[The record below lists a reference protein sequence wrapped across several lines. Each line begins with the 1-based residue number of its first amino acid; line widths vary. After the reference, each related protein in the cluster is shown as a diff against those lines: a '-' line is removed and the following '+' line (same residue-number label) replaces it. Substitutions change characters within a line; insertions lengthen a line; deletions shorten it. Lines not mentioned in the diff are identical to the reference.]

1 MSYQFDVIVVGA
13 GVVGLACAKY
23 LVEQGYSTLVVESAA
38 SFGTGTSSRN
48 SEVIHAGIY
57 YEQNSHKARLS
68 VRGKHLLYEYC
79 LSRGIPH
86 KKIGKWIVAQNE
98 TQAQKLHQ
106 LQNAGKSNGVEDLQF
121 LSSKSIYIGEPSL
134 KASEVLYSPSTG
146 ILDSHSYMQSLV
158 NDIESGGGVIV
169 YKTPFERAQV
179 ASHGFAVSLGG
190 TDPATV
196 NARCLINS
204 AGLYALGLA
213 KCVDG
218 LAINQ
223 IPQACFAK
231 GNYYSYMGQV
241 PFKRLIYPVPETGG
255 LGIHLTL
262 DMGGQARF
270 GPDVEWID
278 KIDYQVND
286 QSRQKFAEAI
296 QTYWPACDPSKL
308 APTYSGIRPKLGTPQ
323 QFSSDFVIQTEQD
336 HSVAGLINLF
346 GIESPGLTASLAIAE
361 QVSSIVEKVSH

>member
-1 MSYQFDVIVVGA
+1 VNFTFDAVVIGA
-13 GVVGLACAKY
+13 GAVGLSCAKY
-23 LVEQGYSTLVVESAA
+23 LVEHGCSTLVVESEA

-57 YEQNSHKARLS
+57 YEQNSHKAHLS

-98 TQAQKLHQ
+98 TQAQKLYQ
-106 LQNAGKSNGVEDLQF
+106 LQKVGKSNGVEDLQF
-121 LSSKSIYIGEPSL
+121 LSLQTISTGEPSL
-134 KASEVLYSPSTG
+134 KACDVLYSPSTG
-146 ILDSHSYMQSLV
+146 ILDSHAYMQSLT
-158 NDIESGGGVIV
+158 NDIEIAGGVIV
-169 YKTPFERAQV
+169 YKTPFEKGQV
-179 ASHGFAVSLGG
+179 AAHGFEVRLGG
-190 TDPATV
+190 VDPTTV
-196 NARCLINS
+196 NARYLINA
-204 AGLYALGLA
+204 AGLYAVGVARDIEGLS
-213 KCVDG
+213 
-218 LAINQ
+218 NNH

-231 GNYYSYMGQV
+231 GSYYSYMGQV
-241 PFKRLIYPVPETGG
+241 PFQRLIYPVPEKGG

-270 GPDVEWID
+270 GPDVEWIE
-278 KIDYQVND
+278 KIDYKVND
-286 QSRQKFAEAI
+286 RSRQKFAQAI

-308 APTYSGIRPKLGTPQ
+308 TPTYSGIRPKLGTPQ

-336 HSVAGLINLF
+336 HGVAGLINLF

-361 QVSSIVEKVSH
+361 RVSSIVEKVSH

>member
-1 MSYQFDVIVVGA
+1 MSYQFDVVVVGA

-23 LVEQGYSTLVVESAA
+23 LVEQGCSTLVVESEK

-57 YEQNSHKARLS
+57 YEKNSHKAHLS
-68 VRGKHLLYEYC
+68 ARGKLLLYEYC

-98 TQAQKLHQ
+98 TQAQKLQQ
-106 LQNAGKSNGVEDLQF
+106 LQKTGESNGVEDLQF
-121 LSSKSIYIGEPSL
+121 LSSQLISTGETSL

-146 ILDSHSYMQSLV
+146 ILDSHAYMQSLAK
-158 NDIESGGGVIV
+158 DIESAGGVIV

-179 ASHGFAVSLGG
+179 TPQGFEVQLGG
-190 TDPATV
+190 ADPATV
-196 NARCLINS
+196 NAQHLINA
-204 AGLYALGLA
+204 AGLCAIGVASAIEGLA
-213 KCVDG
+213 SNHISQTCY
-218 LAINQ
+218 
-223 IPQACFAK
+223 AK

-241 PFKRLIYPVPETGG
+241 PFKRLIYPIPETDG

-262 DMGGQARF
+262 DMSGHARF

-278 KIDYQVND
+278 KIDYEVNN
-286 QSRQKFAEAI
+286 QSRQKFAQAL

-308 APTYSGIRPKLGTPQ
+308 VPAYSGIRPKVGTPQ
-323 QFSSDFVIQTEQD
+323 QFFGDFVIQTEQQ
-336 HSVAGLINLF
+336 HGVAGLVNLF
-346 GIESPGLTASLAIAE
+346 GIDSPGLTASLAIAE
-361 QVSSIVEKVSH
+361 QVSSIAEKVRH

>member
-1 MSYQFDVIVVGA
+1 MSYQFDVVVIGA

-23 LVEQGYSTLVVESAA
+23 LVEQGCSTLVVESEAG
-38 SFGTGTSSRN
+38 FGTGTSSRN

-86 KKIGKWIVAQNE
+86 KKMGKWIVAQNE
-98 TQAQKLHQ
+98 TQVQKLHQ
-106 LQNAGKSNGVEDLQF
+106 LQQAGKSNGVDDLQF
-121 LSSKSIYIGEPSL
+121 LLPHAICTGEPSL
-134 KASEVLYSPSTG
+134 KAREVLYSPSTG
-146 ILDSHSYMQSLV
+146 IVDSHAYMQSLV

-169 YKTPFERAQV
+169 YKTPFEQAQ
-179 ASHGFAVSLGG
+179 ATAQGFEIRLGG
-190 TDPATV
+190 ADQATV
-196 NARCLINS
+196 HARHFINA
-204 AGLYALGLA
+204 AGLHALSVAKDIEGLA
-213 KCVDG
+213 
-218 LAINQ
+218 ANH

-231 GNYYSYMGQV
+231 GNYYAYMGQV

-270 GPDVEWID
+270 GPDVEWVD

-286 QSRQKFAEAI
+286 ISRQKFAQAI

-308 APTYSGIRPKLGTPQ
+308 APAYSGIRPKLGTPQ
-323 QFSSDFVIQTEQD
+323 HFSSDFVIQTGQD
-336 HSVAGLINLF
+336 HGVAGLVNLF

>member
-1 MSYQFDVIVVGA
+1 MNITFDVVVVGA

-23 LVEQGYSTLVVESAA
+23 LVDQGFSTLVVESEAN
-38 SFGTGTSSRN
+38 FGTGTSSRN

-57 YEQNSHKARLS
+57 YEQNSHKARLC

-86 KKIGKWIVAQNE
+86 KKIGKWVVAQNKI
-98 TQAQKLHQ
+98 QAQKLHE
-106 LQNAGKSNGVEDLQF
+106 LQQAGKSNGVDDLQF
-121 LSSKSIYIGEPSL
+121 LPPHAISTGEPNL

-146 ILDSHSYMQSLV
+146 IVDSYAYMQSLV

-169 YKTPFERAQV
+169 YKTPFEQAQV
-179 ASHGFAVSLGG
+179 VAQGFEIRLGG
-190 TDPATV
+190 ADQSIVHARHFI
-196 NARCLINS
+196 NA
-204 AGLYALGLA
+204 AGLHALSVAKDIEGLA
-213 KCVDG
+213 
-218 LAINQ
+218 ANH

-231 GNYYSYMGQV
+231 GSYYSYMGHV

-262 DMGGQARF
+262 DMGGQGRF

-278 KIDYQVND
+278 KLDYQVND
-286 QSRQKFAEAI
+286 QSRQKFAQAI
-296 QTYWPACDPSKL
+296 QAYWPACDPSKL

-336 HSVAGLINLF
+336 HGVVGLVNLF

-361 QVSSIVEKVSH
+361 QVSSNAKK

>member
-1 MSYQFDVIVVGA
+1 MYFFKAVIIGA
-13 GVVGLACAKY
+13 GSVGLACAKSM
-23 LVEQGYSTLVVESAA
+23 VEQGCSTLVVESGA
-38 SFGTGTSSRN
+38 SFGTGISSRN

-98 TQAQKLHQ
+98 AQAQKLQH
-106 LQNAGKSNGVEDLQF
+106 LQQVGKSNGVEDLHF
-121 LSSKSIYIGEPSL
+121 LSPKSISTREPSL

-146 ILDSHSYMQSLV
+146 ILDSHTYMQSLV
-158 NDIESGGGVIV
+158 NDIESGGGVFV

-179 ASHGFAVSLGG
+179 TPHGFAISLGG
-190 TDPATV
+190 ADPATV
-196 NARCLINS
+196 DARYLINS
-204 AGLYALGLA
+204 AGLYAVSVA
-213 KCVDG
+213 KGIDG
-218 LAINQ
+218 LAVNH
-223 IPQACFAK
+223 IPQTCYAK
-231 GNYYSYMGQV
+231 GNYYSYVGQV
-241 PFKRLIYPVPETGG
+241 PFKRLIYPVPEKGG

-270 GPDVEWID
+270 GPDVEWVD
-278 KIDYQVND
+278 KIDYQVNG
-286 QSRQKFAEAI
+286 QSRQKFAQSI

-323 QFSSDFVIQTEQD
+323 QFPSDFVIQTEQD
-336 HSVAGLINLF
+336 HGVAGLVNLF

-361 QVSSIVEKVSH
+361 DVSELLT

>member
-1 MSYQFDVIVVGA
+1 MSYQFDVIVIGA
-13 GVVGLACAKY
+13 GVVGLACAKH
-23 LVEQGYSTLVVESAA
+23 LIDHGCSTLVVESEA

-57 YEQNSHKARLS
+57 YEQKSHKARFC

-98 TQAQKLHQ
+98 IQTQKLHQ
-106 LQNAGKSNGVEDLQF
+106 LQQAGKSNGVDDLQF
-121 LSSKSIYIGEPSL
+121 LPPHAISSGEPSL

-146 ILDSHSYMQSLV
+146 IVDSHAYMQSLV

-169 YKTPFERAQV
+169 YKTPFEQAQV
-179 ASHGFAVSLGG
+179 TPHGFEIRLGG
-190 TDPATV
+190 ADPATV
-196 NARCLINS
+196 NVPHFIN
-204 AGLYALGLA
+204 AGGLHALSVAKDIEGLA
-213 KCVDG
+213 
-218 LAINQ
+218 ANH

-231 GNYYSYMGQV
+231 GNYYAYMGQV

-286 QSRQKFAEAI
+286 QSRQKFAQAI
-296 QTYWPACDPSKL
+296 QTYWPECDPSKL

-323 QFSSDFVIQTEQD
+323 QFSTDFVIQTDQD
-336 HSVAGLINLF
+336 HGLTGLVNLF

-361 QVSSIVEKVSH
+361 QVSSIVQK

>member
-1 MSYQFDVIVVGA
+1 MSYQFDVVVVGA

-23 LVEQGYSTLVVESAA
+23 LVEQGYSTLVVESEA

-57 YEQNSHKARLS
+57 YEHNSHKARLS

-86 KKIGKWIVAQNE
+86 KKMGKWIVAQNE

-106 LQNAGKSNGVEDLQF
+106 LQQAGKSNGVDDLQF
-121 LSSKSIYIGEPSL
+121 LLPHAITAGEPSL

-146 ILDSHSYMQSLV
+146 IVDSHAYMQSLV

-169 YKTPFERAQV
+169 YKTPFEQAQV
-179 ASHGFAVSLGG
+179 TLHGFDIRIGG
-190 TDPATV
+190 TDPAV
-196 NARCLINS
+196 VKAQHLINA
-204 AGLYALGLA
+204 AGLCAVSAAKHIEGLA
-213 KCVDG
+213 AND
-218 LAINQ
+218 

-231 GNYYSYMGQV
+231 GNYYAYMGQV
-241 PFKRLIYPVPETGG
+241 PFKRLIYPIPETGG

-286 QSRQKFAEAI
+286 LSRQKFAQAI

-323 QFSSDFVIQTEQD
+323 QFASDFVIQTEQD
-336 HSVAGLINLF
+336 HGVVGLVNLF

-361 QVSSIVEKVSH
+361 QVSSNVKKESY

>member
-1 MSYQFDVIVVGA
+1 MSFQFDAVVVGA

-23 LVEQGYSTLVVESAA
+23 LVEQGRSTLVVESEAG
-38 SFGTGTSSRN
+38 FGTGSSSRN

-57 YEQNSHKARLS
+57 YEKNSNKARHC
-68 VRGKHLLYEYC
+68 VRGKHLLYQYC

-86 KKIGKWIVAQNE
+86 KTIGKWIVAQNE
-98 TQAQKLHQ
+98 TQAQKLEQ
-106 LQNAGKSNGVEDLQF
+106 LQQEGKSNGVEDLQF
-121 LSSKSIYIGEPSL
+121 LSPNSISTGEPSL

-146 ILDSHSYMQSLV
+146 ILDSHAYMQSLV

-169 YKTPFERAQV
+169 YKTPFERAQITPQ
-179 ASHGFAVSLGG
+179 GFAISLGG
-190 TDPATV
+190 EDPSTV
-196 NARCLINS
+196 NARYLINS
-204 AGLYALGLA
+204 AGLYAVSVA
-213 KCVDG
+213 KCIDG
-218 LAINQ
+218 LAVNH
-223 IPQACFAK
+223 IPQTCYAK

-270 GPDVEWID
+270 GPDVEWIN

-286 QSRQKFAEAI
+286 LRRQKFAQSI
-296 QTYWPACDPSKL
+296 QIYWPACDPSKL
-308 APTYSGIRPKLGTPQ
+308 VAAYSGIRPKLGTPQ
-323 QFSSDFVIQTEQD
+323 HFSSDFVIQTYED
-336 HSVAGLINLF
+336 HGIHGLVNLY

-361 QVSSIVEKVSH
+361 DVLELLK

>member
-1 MSYQFDVIVVGA
+1 MNITFDVVVVGA
-13 GVVGLACAKY
+13 GVVGLVCAKY
-23 LVEQGYSTLVVESAA
+23 LVDQGFSTLVVESEA

-57 YEQNSHKARLS
+57 YERDSHKAHLC

-79 LSRGIPH
+79 LSRGIAH
-86 KKIGKWIVAQNE
+86 NKMGKWIVAQNE
-98 TQAQKLHQ
+98 TQSQKLHQ
-106 LQNAGKSNGVEDLQF
+106 LQLAGKSNGVDDLQF
-121 LSSKSIYIGEPSL
+121 LSPRAISTGEPSL

-146 ILDSHSYMQSLV
+146 IVDSHAYMQSLV

-169 YKTPFERAQV
+169 YKTPFERAHV
-179 ASHGFAVSLGG
+179 MPHGFEIRLGG
-190 TDPATV
+190 VDPATV
-196 NARCLINS
+196 STQRLINA
-204 AGLYALGLA
+204 AGLQAVEVA
-213 KCVDG
+213 KGIDG
-218 LAINQ
+218 LVANH

-231 GNYYSYMGQV
+231 GSYFTYMGHV

-270 GPDVEWID
+270 GPDIEWID
-278 KIDYQVND
+278 KINYQVNA
-286 QSRQKFAEAI
+286 QSRQKFSQAI
-296 QTYWPACDPSKL
+296 QTYWPECDPSKL
-308 APTYSGIRPKLGTPQ
+308 TPTYSGIRPKLGTSQ

-336 HSVAGLINLF
+336 HGIAGLVNLF

-361 QVSSIVEKVSH
+361 QVSSIVQ

>member
-1 MSYQFDVIVVGA
+1 MSYQFDVVVVGA

-23 LVEQGYSTLVVESAA
+23 LVERGCSTLVVESEA

-57 YEQNSHKARLS
+57 YEQNSNKARLS

-79 LSRGIPH
+79 LSRGILH

-98 TQAQKLHQ
+98 AQAQKLQ
-106 LQNAGKSNGVEDLQF
+106 YLQQAGKSNGVQDLQF
-121 LSSKSIYIGEPSL
+121 LSTQSISIGEPSL

-146 ILDSHSYMQSLV
+146 ILDSHAYMQSLV
-158 NDIESGGGVIV
+158 NDIESAGGVIV

-179 ASHGFAVSLGG
+179 ASQGFVISIGG

-196 NARCLINS
+196 NARHLINS
-204 AGLYALGLA
+204 AGLYAVGVA

-218 LAINQ
+218 LALNH
-223 IPQACFAK
+223 IPQTCYAK

-262 DMGGQARF
+262 DMSGQARF

-286 QSRQKFAEAI
+286 KSRQKFAQAI

-308 APTYSGIRPKLGTPQ
+308 APTYSGIRPKLGTLQ

-336 HSVAGLINLF
+336 HGVVGLVNLF
-346 GIESPGLTASLAIAE
+346 GIESPGLTSSLAIAE
-361 QVSSIVEKVSH
+361 QVSSIIEKVSH